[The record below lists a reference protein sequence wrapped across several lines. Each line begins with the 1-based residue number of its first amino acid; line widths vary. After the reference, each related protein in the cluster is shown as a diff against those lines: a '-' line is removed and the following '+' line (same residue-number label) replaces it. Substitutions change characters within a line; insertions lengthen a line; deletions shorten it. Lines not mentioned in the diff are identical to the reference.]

1 MRACRHEALT
11 ADLVPMTVVRCAAPH
26 GWVGAGSPTVGSV
39 SQPPR
44 PPRRAPRIGPFLVTG
59 GVIGLIAGF
68 LISVLGPATSTYG
81 AAGEIGFIGLGCTA
95 LGVLLGG
102 IAFVL
107 LDRRA

>member
-1 MRACRHEALT
+1 M
-11 ADLVPMTVVRCAAPH
+11 
-26 GWVGAGSPTVGSV
+26 GSV

-44 PPRRAPRIGPFLVTG
+44 TPRRAPRIGPFLLTG
-59 GVIGLIAGF
+59 GALGLIAGF
-68 LISVLGPATSTYG
+68 LISVLGPASSSVG
-81 AAGEIGFIGLGCTA
+81 AAGEIGFIGVGCTA

>member
-1 MRACRHEALT
+1 MG
-11 ADLVPMTVVRCAAPH
+11 D
-26 GWVGAGSPTVGSV
+26 V

-44 PPRRAPRIGPFLVTG
+44 TPRRAPRIGPFLLTG
-59 GVIGLIAGF
+59 GVLGLLAGF
-68 LISVLGPATSTYG
+68 LISVTGPATSRYG

-102 IAFVL
+102 IAFAL